1 MTPRTTPGRGGA
13 GGDSRGGTATPQ
25 LAPGPSGPPCPLL
38 ARVRGAASPA
48 RVAVADAGGS
58 WSYGEL
64 AAAAES
70 TARRFREAAGGLA
83 GERVA
88 CLAPPG
94 RRHVAALLAAW
105 TEGATAVPLASSHP
119 LPELTRVLDDAAP
132 RLVLADPSLRQAAAL
147 LQAAEDRGAATLL
160 LADDNGAPGRAEEPG
175 RPTVSRKAA
184 RANPA
189 SAGPADGALLVYTS
203 GTTGR
208 PKGALLTHRA
218 LTAQMRSLVQAWAW
232 TSEDRILHV
241 LPLHHV
247 HGLVNALC
255 CALWSGAA
263 CEFASARPAADVW
276 KRWADGGVTVFM
288 AVPTI
293 YARLAGEWERAPE
306 RVRRSWSRGAAA
318 LRLMVS
324 GSAALPVS
332 VFQRWRAASGHDLLE
347 RYGMTETGMTLSN
360 PLAGPRRPGHV
371 GQALPR
377 VEVRLVGE
385 DGAVVP
391 EGRAGEI
398 QVRGPTVFSQ
408 YWRRPQETEG
418 AFVEDWFR
426 TGDLARVDDGAYR
439 ILGRRGTDIFKTG
452 GYRVSALEVE
462 EAYRTHPGVGD
473 IAVSGVADPEWG
485 DRLCAAY
492 VPENSADREDLE
504 GRDDPEGSERPEGSE
519 GLGGAGSPGS
529 PVKAT
534 PDALRAWGKE
544 RLAPYKVPRA
554 FVPVRQL
561 PRTTMGKVRRAE
573 VARLFGPRDDRAR
586 RSSTEPR
593 APRCCTCTGRS
604 SPRDDQAHRRSAE
617 PGGPGPRPED
627 AAGLR
632 RPGAAIPEP
641 GGPRSPPTPRRGT
654 GSP

>member
-1 MTPRTTPGRGGA
+1 MNPPGLSRTP
-13 GGDSRGGTATPQ
+13 S
-25 LAPGPSGPPCPLL
+25 PLL
-38 ARVRGAASPA
+38 ARVRNADFRA

-64 AAAAES
+64 AAAAET

-119 LPELTRVLDDAAP
+119 LPELTHVLDDAAP
-132 RLVLADPSLRQAAAL
+132 RLVLADPSLPQAAGL
-147 LQAAEDRGAATLL
+147 LQAAEDRGATTLL
-160 LADDNGAPGRAEEPG
+160 LADDKGAPGHAEEPA
-175 RPTVSRKAA
+175 RPTPARKGA
-184 RANPA
+184 RADFP
-189 SAGPADGALLVYTS
+189 SGEPADGALLVYTS

-208 PKGALLTHRA
+208 PKGALLAHRA

-276 KRWADGGVTVFM
+276 ERWADGGVTVFM

-293 YARLAGEWERAPE
+293 YGRLASEWERAPE
-306 RVRRSWSRGAAA
+306 RVRRRWSRGAAA

-371 GQALPR
+371 GQALPP

-462 EAYRTHPGVGD
+462 EAYRTHPGVRD
-473 IAVSGVADPEWG
+473 IAIAGVADPEWG

-492 VPENSADREDLE
+492 VPEAPADREGLE
-504 GRDDPEGSERPEGSE
+504 GPDDPEGSERPGGS
-519 GLGGAGSPGS
+519 GSPEG
-529 PVKAT
+529 PAKAT

-561 PRTTMGKVRRAE
+561 PRTAMGKVRRAE

-586 RSSTEPR
+586 RSRTEPH
-593 APRCCTCTGRS
+593 APRCTCTSRS
-604 SPRDDQAHRRSAE
+604 RPRDDQAHRRSAE

-641 GGPRSPPTPRRGT
+641 GGPCSPPTPRRRT